1 MNTLLRTTAVLAAAT
16 AMLFAAGCATQTNSA
31 SVYSAS
37 QTQREQTVR
46 YAVVESAREV
56 VIDRGQQG
64 TGTVAGAVVGGVAGS
79 SIGGRR
85 ENIAGAVLGAVAG
98 GVVGQAIEGSANKRK
113 GVEITLRYDNGDIR
127 AIVQEADD
135 QVFNPGDRVRV
146 LFNGMTSRV
155 VKG

>member
-1 MNTLLRTTAVLAAAT
+1 MATLTRNIAVLLAAAVT
-16 AMLFAAGCATQTNSA
+16 LTAGCATNTNSA
-31 SVYSAS
+31 SVYSAG

-46 YAVVESAREV
+46 YAVVEGAREV
-56 VIDRGQQG
+56 LIDRGQQG
-64 TGTVAGAVVGGVAGS
+64 TGTLAGAVVGGVAGS

-98 GVVGQAIEGSANKRK
+98 GVVGQAIEGSASKRK
-113 GVEITLRYDNGDIR
+113 GVEITLRYDNGDVR

-135 QVFNPGDRVRV
+135 QVFKPGDRVRV
-146 LFNGMTSRV
+146 LQSGVTSRV

>member
-1 MNTLLRTTAVLAAAT
+1 MATLTRNIAVLLAAAAVT
-16 AMLFAAGCATQTNSA
+16 LTAGCATNTNSA
-31 SVYSAS
+31 SVYSAG

-46 YAVVESAREV
+46 YAVVEGAREV
-56 VIDRGQQG
+56 LIDRGQQG
-64 TGTVAGAVVGGVAGS
+64 TGALAGAVVGGVAGS

-98 GVVGQAIEGSANKRK
+98 GVVGQAIEGSASKRK
-113 GVEITLRYDNGDIR
+113 GVEITLRYDNGDVR

-135 QVFNPGDRVRV
+135 QVFKPGDRVRV
-146 LFNGMTSRV
+146 LQSGVTSRV